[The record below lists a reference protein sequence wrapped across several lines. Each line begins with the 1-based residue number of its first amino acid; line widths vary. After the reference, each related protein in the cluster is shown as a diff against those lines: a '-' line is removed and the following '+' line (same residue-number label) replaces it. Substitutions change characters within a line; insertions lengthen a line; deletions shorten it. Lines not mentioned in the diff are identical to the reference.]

1 MAVPRWPFARAGPG
15 NAYSLMVNDDN
26 WKQDKFR
33 ITLGGNNFTLDYLNA
48 GDSFEHE
55 CAATKPAQ
63 AAQLTPLHA
72 RLAPMRSVWR
82 VDSRSSRSARC
93 GTACARRRWPSSTAP
108 RPRRPVRHTPTAVCR
123 AAPRSRRPGHTDATL
138 SRLVVVVAVMHLSNS
153 LPEIRVL
160 AKEDKLEGSL
170 LLAGRSALH
179 HRRRRRR
186 HSSSNN
192 NSHHRNNNSCA
203 GFSR

>member
-1 MAVPRWPFARAGPG
+1 
-15 NAYSLMVNDDN
+15 
-26 WKQDKFR
+26 
-33 ITLGGNNFTLDYLNA
+33 
-48 GDSFEHE
+48 
-55 CAATKPAQ
+55 
-63 AAQLTPLHA
+63 
-72 RLAPMRSVWR
+72 
-82 VDSRSSRSARC
+82 
-93 GTACARRRWPSSTAP
+93 
-108 RPRRPVRHTPTAVCR
+108 
-123 AAPRSRRPGHTDATL
+123 
-138 SRLVVVVAVMHLSNS
+138 MHLSNS

-179 HRRRRRR
+179 HHRR